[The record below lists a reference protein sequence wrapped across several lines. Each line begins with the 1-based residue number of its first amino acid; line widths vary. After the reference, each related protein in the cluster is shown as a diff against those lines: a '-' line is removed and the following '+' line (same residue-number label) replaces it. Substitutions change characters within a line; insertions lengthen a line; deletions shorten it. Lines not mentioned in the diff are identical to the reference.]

1 MEEGEEVNPICFYHR
16 ADFDGVCSAAIVK
29 KFVPGCELYGIDYGD
44 PFPWDKVMDGPQ
56 VSAAELEA
64 GSGLPRR
71 QVYMVDFSLPPD
83 EMKRLA
89 EVSDLTWID
98 HHKSALDSNMG
109 LEVLGYQTSALA
121 GCELTWLWF
130 TRGESEKY
138 LVRGM
143 DPTAEQVSR
152 LPEAVRLLGRYD
164 VFDLGCS
171 PSEERFA
178 PVAGWEALY
187 EVSTRGQVRAKP
199 RPVVNQTGATS
210 GSHAGGAMHPSVNG
224 AGYLQVQLKRSGEV
238 VAKQIH
244 RLVAEAF
251 LLNPDGLPEVNH
263 RDGDRTNNSVSNLEW
278 CSRHY
283 NVLHASRGRG
293 VRQLPDGRFDA
304 RCAVAGKRHWLGV
317 FCSEQEARAAQE
329 SFARSRGLLRVS
341 RVSVFWGAVEA
352 FQFGLRSV
360 EGAMDPTD
368 PTWTSLLDPDPID
381 NPMEITSQDVEI
393 RGRAILSYRDQEAKS
408 QCADGA
414 HVQHLYPEN
423 GCPKKNE
430 TAETFEAWSLIC
442 LNTLQRGSWQFN
454 SVWDPEK
461 HDAMCVY
468 GQLKDG
474 RWRVSLYST
483 KEEVDCGAI
492 CKALGGGGHKGAAG
506 FICDILPWNK
516 EKK

>member
-1 MEEGEEVNPICFYHR
+1 MTSLCVFHR

-29 KFVPGCELYGIDYGD
+29 KFVPDCELYGIDYGD
-44 PFPWDKVMDGPQ
+44 PFPWDEVAP
-56 VSAAELEA
+56 VEA
-64 GSGLPRR
+64 GGMKALRR
-71 QVYMVDFSLPPD
+71 VYLVDFSLPPD
-83 EMKRLA
+83 EMKRLN
-89 EVSDLTWID
+89 ECCDLTWID

-263 RDGDRTNNSVSNLEW
+263 RDGDRTDNSVSNLEW

-360 EGAMDPTD
+360 EGAMDPID
-368 PTWTSLLDPDPID
+368 PVWTSLLDPRPDE
-381 NPMEITSQDVEI
+381 NPDEVSLLDIEM

-408 QCADGA
+408 LCADGA
-414 HVQHLYPEN
+414 HEELLYGPRPQDGSHLDGSPLFGDYH
-423 GCPKKNE
+423 
-430 TAETFEAWSLIC
+430 LIC
-442 LNTLQRGSWQFN
+442 LNSLQRGSWQFN

-461 HDAMCVY
+461 YDAMCVY
-468 GQLKDG
+468 GRLKNG
-474 RWRVSLYST
+474 KYRVSLYST

-506 FICDILPWNK
+506 FLCDKLPW
-516 EKK
+516 ES